1 MQKQSS
7 RVRSAHVAS
16 AAASLL
22 ALGSV
27 ALAAPS
33 LISSSATIVHAAGF
47 NGTQRMV
54 SLAALPSFA
63 SVGAAA
69 ATPLQLP
76 LGLLGNATTNSTA
89 KAGVGAVTSD
99 SFLGVLLAPAT
110 GVAQKGNAIADAA
123 TASTLT
129 IAFSAQWMLNAPLQ
143 NASPQAGASFNVAG
157 SLPANPPP
165 GPNVPS
171 PTAFFSLAV
180 LGLQFDYTTPLGGGG
195 SFRAPINNNKFL
207 FTNIQ
212 GPFALGATDI
222 TAAIPST
229 LPAGS
234 TVSLS
239 GTFRF
244 SIHNDGDEASLD
256 AVRESGTGGPGDS
269 DFLALGVPAPGA
281 ATMLALGGL
290 AAARRRRA

>member
-1 MQKQSS
+1 MKNPRL
-7 RVRSAHVAS
+7 RVRSAQVA
-16 AAASLL
+16 AAFASLL
-22 ALGSV
+22 GLGSAV
-27 ALAAPS
+27 CAAPT
-33 LISSSATIVHAAGF
+33 LVSSSATIVHAAGF
-47 NGTQRMV
+47 NGTQRTV
-54 SLAALPSFA
+54 SLGALPSYA

-69 ATPLQLP
+69 AIPLQLP

-110 GVAQKGNAIADAA
+110 GVTQKGNAIAGAG

-129 IAFSAQWMLNAPLQ
+129 ISFSAQWLLNAPLQ
-143 NASPQAGASFNVAG
+143 NANPPQAGASFNVSG

-180 LGLQFDYTTPLGGGG
+180 LGCQFDYSTPASGSG
-195 SFRAPINNNKFL
+195 SFRAPINNNNFL

-212 GPFALGATDI
+212 GPFTLSASDI
-222 TAAIPST
+222 TAAIPSS
-229 LPAGS
+229 LPAGT
-234 TVSLS
+234 TVTLS

-256 AVRESGTGGPGDS
+256 KVRDSGTAGPGDT
-269 DFLALGVPAPGA
+269 DFLAVPAPGA
-281 ATMLALGGL
+281 AATLAVGGL
-290 AAARRRRA
+290 VAARRRRA

>member
-1 MQKQSS
+1 MTNLCS
-7 RVRSAHVAS
+7 RVRSAQVAC
-16 AAASLL
+16 AAAAVLG
-22 ALGSV
+22 LGSMV
-27 ALAAPS
+27 FAAPT
-33 LISSSATIVHAAGF
+33 LVSSSATIVHAAGF

-54 SLAALPSFA
+54 SLGALPSYA
-63 SVGAAA
+63 SVGAAGA
-69 ATPLQLP
+69 IPLQMP

-89 KAGVGAVTSD
+89 RAGVGAVTSD

-110 GVAQKGNAIADAA
+110 GVTQKGNALSDPA

-143 NASPQAGASFNVAG
+143 NASPQAGASFNVTGA
-157 SLPANPPP
+157 LPANPPP

-180 LGLQFDYTTPLGGGG
+180 LGVQFDYTTPVGGSG

-212 GPFALGATDI
+212 GPFTLGASDI

-234 TVSLS
+234 TVTLS

-256 AVRESGTGGPGDS
+256 AVRNSGTAGPGDS
-269 DFLALGVPAPGA
+269 DFLATIPAPGTA
-281 ATMLALGGL
+281 ATLALGGL
-290 AAARRRRA
+290 IAGRRRRA